1 MTNSQSICVVL
12 WALIMGWIGATLFIR
27 ERRQART
34 PTVVDPCKN
43 APCLSKPV
51 DEPSTTHSS
60 GRVVANTLVN
70 YNVIVFDVSD
80 PDTTYV
86 YVRIDPVPG
95 DPCDCH
101 PSVFGWHCKSYPSY
115 IPTSTIHEQM
125 LFRTPEHDPLMWPN
139 CGPADVLHGL

>member
-1 MTNSQSICVVL
+1 MTNSQSICAVL
-12 WALIMGWIGATLFIR
+12 WALIMVWIGVKLFIR

-34 PTVVDPCKN
+34 PIVVGRCKN
-43 APCLSKPV
+43 AQCWLKHADVLSIT
-51 DEPSTTHSS
+51 PSSEQD
-60 GRVVANTLVN
+60 VANTLVN

-80 PDTTYV
+80 PDTTHV

-95 DPCDCH
+95 DPCDCDPH
-101 PSVFGWHCKSYPSY
+101 VFGWHHRAYPSY
-115 IPTSTIHEQM
+115 IPTAQLHDQV